1 MKPGECE
8 CVGWVVEEFADH
20 DFVSFSC
27 CGFRSGSS
35 IGDGVWSVQV
45 FGKNFVVVFEGGLK
59 WLIPRFSLCEDCRG
73 IVSIDFDRYIRIRDC
88 R

>member
-45 FGKNFVVVFEGGLK
+45 FGKNFCGG
-59 WLIPRFSLCEDCRG
+59 F
-73 IVSIDFDRYIRIRDC
+73 
-88 R
+88 